1 MKEKR
6 IIYWSLIVFWI
17 ILLIVLS
24 SCDPVKRHSRLVNR
38 FPHVHKQD
46 TLVIKDTIR
55 ATIPAEKSDTIVL
68 YQSLRDTLYIDKE
81 RIKIRIH
88 TIMDSVYV
96 DAECK
101 EVIIEKIVERKI
113 PIIYYKD
120 KKETNYFSWSL
131 FALLIFLVLLVFF
144 RKKE

>member
-1 MKEKR
+1 MTTKK
-6 IIYWSLIVFWI
+6 IIFWVLFTLWI
-17 ILLIVLS
+17 FFLMTLLG
-24 SCDPVKRHSRLVNR
+24 CDPVKRHSRLVNR

-46 TLVIKDTIR
+46 TLVIQDTIR
-55 ATIPAEKSDTIVL
+55 ATIPAEKTDTVVL

-88 TIMDSVYV
+88 TVMDSVYV

-113 PIIYYKD
+113 PVVYYKD
-120 KKETNYFSWSL
+120 KKDKNYFIWSFL
-131 FALLIFLVLLVFF
+131 GLLIFLVLLVLF
-144 RKKE
+144 RKND

>member
-1 MKEKR
+1 MLAKR
-6 IIYWSLIVFWI
+6 AIYWSLIVFWF
-17 ILLIVLS
+17 ILLVVLC

-38 FPHVHKQD
+38 FPHVHRQD

-55 ATIPAEKSDTIVL
+55 ATIPAEKSDTVVL

-88 TIMDSVYV
+88 TVMDSVYV

-113 PIIYYKD
+113 PIVYYKD
-120 KKETNYFSWSL
+120 KKQKNYLAWSL
-131 FALLIFLVLLVFF
+131 FGLLIFLLLLVFY
-144 RKKE
+144 RKKD

>member
-1 MKEKR
+1 MKGKTA
-6 IIYWSLIVFWI
+6 IYWSLIAFWL

-38 FPHVHKQD
+38 FPHVHRQD

-55 ATIPAEKSDTIVL
+55 ATIPAEKSDTVVL

-88 TIMDSVYV
+88 TILDSVYV
-96 DAECK
+96 NAECK

-113 PIIYYKD
+113 PIVYYKD
-120 KKETNYFSWSL
+120 KKEKNYLSFSL
-131 FALLIFLVLLVFF
+131 FGLLIFLVLLVLF
-144 RKKE
+144 RKKD

>member
-1 MKEKR
+1 MR
-6 IIYWSLIVFWI
+6 TRRAIYWSLIVFWF

-55 ATIPAEKSDTIVL
+55 ATIPAEKTDTVVL
-68 YQSLRDTLYIDKE
+68 YQSLIDTLYIDKE

-88 TIMDSVYV
+88 TVLDSVYV

-113 PIIYYKD
+113 TIVYYKD
-120 KKETNYFSWSL
+120 KKEKKYLSWSL
-131 FALLIFLVLLVFF
+131 FGFLIFLVLLVLF
-144 RKKE
+144 KK

>member
-1 MKEKR
+1 MR
-6 IIYWSLIVFWI
+6 TRRAIYWSLIVFWF

-55 ATIPAEKSDTIVL
+55 ATIPAEKTDTVVL
-68 YQSLRDTLYIDKE
+68 YQSLIDTLYIDKE

-88 TIMDSVYV
+88 TVLDSVYV

-120 KKETNYFSWSL
+120 KKEKNYLSWSL
-131 FALLIFLVLLVFF
+131 FGLLIFLVLLVLF
-144 RKKE
+144 RKKD

>member
-1 MKEKR
+1 MKGKTA
-6 IIYWSLIVFWI
+6 IYWSLIAFWL
-17 ILLIVLS
+17 ILLAVLC

-38 FPHVHKQD
+38 FPHVHRQD

-55 ATIPAEKSDTIVL
+55 ATIPAEKSDTVVL

-113 PIIYYKD
+113 PIVYYKD
-120 KKETNYFSWSL
+120 KKEKNYLSWSL
-131 FALLIFLVLLVFF
+131 FGLLIFLVLLVLF
-144 RKKE
+144 RKKD